1 MKIEENVLLGS
12 LLDIYGELLSEKQKN
27 MLDAYVNQ
35 DMSLA
40 EIAED
45 EGISRTAVLD
55 SINLAKNKLFKFE
68 EKLKFNKF
76 KTSVNQILNSGKDI
90 KSEIAKL
97 MEEF

>member
-68 EKLKFNKF
+68 EKLKIYKF
-76 KTSVNQILNSGKDI
+76 KSSLNQIIKNSNDI
-90 KSEIAKL
+90 KSEITKL